1 MKIAIDYSLVTG
13 EQAGI
18 GQYLRNL
25 VQALLK
31 IDRENSYT
39 LYALWSLTH
48 YLLHPSMKV
57 DFPKEGN
64 YKAVYKNLPVPFQVF
79 RYLSL
84 VPGAPASFREY
95 MLGGLDA
102 DVVHSCTFC
111 VPRFRDRRKK
121 LVVTIYDLTVI
132 TNPECHKKA
141 NIRHCTAGA
150 KDAIK
155 YADSIIA
162 ISEHT
167 KRDLIERLGAPPELI
182 TVTQLAA
189 GEDYYEVTD
198 ADKRRRARERYKL
211 PENYILFVGSLEPR
225 KNVKT
230 LFKAYSQMKESYKKE
245 FPLVIAGGRGW
256 LNSDVPEMVKA
267 LGIEERV
274 KFAGYIENADIAAVY
289 SQAAAFAY
297 PSLYEGFGLPI
308 LEAMQCGAP
317 VITSNTSSMP
327 EVAGDA
333 AVLVVPTDAEELAA
347 ALESVLA
354 DEAKRVEMRRKGL
367 ERASRFSWERC
378 ARESLEVYKKV
389 VKNG

>member
-1 MKIAIDYSLVTG
+1 MKIAIDYSLATG
-13 EQAGI
+13 QQVGI
-18 GQYLRNL
+18 GQYLSSL
-25 VQALLK
+25 VPALLR

-64 YKAVYKNLPVPFQVF
+64 YKAVYKHLPVPFQLF
-79 RYLSL
+79 RYLS
-84 VPGAPASFREY
+84 VPGAPAAFREY

-132 TNPECHKKA
+132 TNPECHMKM
-141 NIRHCTAGA
+141 NIRHCIAGA

-167 KRDLIERLGAPPELI
+167 KQDLIKYLGAPPELI

-189 GEDYYEVTD
+189 SGDYREVTD
-198 ADKRRRARERYKL
+198 PEKLRSVRQRYDL
-211 PENYILFVGSLEPR
+211 PESYILFVGSLEPR

-230 LFKAYSQMKESYKKE
+230 LFKAYSRMKESFKKE
-245 FPLVIAGGRGW
+245 FPLVIAGAKGW
-256 LNSDVPEMVKA
+256 LNSDIPELVKA
-267 LGIEERV
+267 LGIEDRV
-274 KFAGYIENADIAAVY
+274 KFAGYIDRADIAAVY
-289 SQAAAFAY
+289 SQAAVFVF

-308 LEAMQCGAP
+308 LEAMGCGTP
-317 VITSNTSSMP
+317 VITSNVSSMP
-327 EVAGDA
+327 EVAGNA
-333 AVLVVPTDAEELAA
+333 AVLVSPTDAAELSA
-347 ALESVLA
+347 ALESVLG
-354 DEAKRVEMRRKGL
+354 DEGKRGEMRKKGFA
-367 ERASRFSWERC
+367 RASSFSWERC
-378 ARESLEVYKKV
+378 AKETLEVYRKV
-389 VKNG
+389 VKNA